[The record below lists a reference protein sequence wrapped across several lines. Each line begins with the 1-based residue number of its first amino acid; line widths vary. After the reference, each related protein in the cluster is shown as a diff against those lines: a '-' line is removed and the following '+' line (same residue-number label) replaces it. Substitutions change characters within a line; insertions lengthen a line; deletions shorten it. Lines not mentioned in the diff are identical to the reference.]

1 MSLESPE
8 VEVAPDNNEQLHLS
22 FVPTPDRLSQ
32 YLELDSEET
41 ISKLQ
46 SVEGRKALFDR
57 IAEHENDLREI
68 YPEFDLESVRHR
80 LDIVADTLQQ
90 KEDFLET
97 MDEEKGVMSKAWEVI
112 KNFPKNHPV
121 VTALLAASAAVA
133 TVATGFYLA
142 GEWELFMSSL
152 GLDSVFGG
160 ADAAGEL
167 ILPTPSTPA
176 LPGGGIFEVPP
187 PSTPPGA
194 IPGLDTVT

>member
-1 MSLESPE
+1 MLEQSTSQAPE
-8 VEVAPDNNEQLHLS
+8 DNEVLRLS
-22 FVPTPDRLSQ
+22 FVPTPERLSQ
-32 YLELDSEET
+32 YLELDIEET

-46 SVEGRKALFDR
+46 SVEGRKVLIDR
-57 IAEHENDLREI
+57 IAEHESDLREI
-68 YPEFDLESVRHR
+68 YPDFDLETVRQR

-90 KEDFLET
+90 KEDFLES
-97 MDEEKGVMSKAWEVI
+97 MDEEQGAMHKAWDVI

-142 GEWELFMSSL
+142 GEWELFMSTL
-152 GLDSVFGG
+152 GLDTVFGG

-194 IPGLDTVT
+194 VPGLDTVT